1 MGDRV
6 GSLSIALHKPWR
18 TYNEPTIYPF
28 HHPSHH
34 LHHSNLHQQH
44 LLPRSTQQLRPP
56 TPHQH
61 PHLQQLQKVKKS
73 KKSKNPSPHIT
84 IPKRHAPTNMFP
96 ATDFRLKCLKKSPLP
111 FQHHK
116 AILQPDHNT
125 NPKSSKTTT
134 TTKPPPLNPEI
145 SQKTQSTSTNTP
157 SSVVVA
163 TTTTTTNHTVSISY
177 TSSTTSTP
185 ITTNTGTQTDTPIP
199 ALMQLNIPIPSRIH
213 TAFTSITIP
222 LSASIAHSSIVA
234 FPIFPRTLQDLQRLA
249 LWWTPCHPIDN

>member
-61 PHLQQLQKVKKS
+61 PHLQLLQKVKKS

-96 ATDFRLKCLKKSPLP
+96 ATDFRLKRLKKSPLP

-116 AILQPDHNT
+116 AILQPDHNS
-125 NPKSSKTTT
+125 NPKSSDTTTTTTTT
-134 TTKPPPLNPEI
+134 TTKPLSLYPEV

-157 SSVVVA
+157 SSVAVA
-163 TTTTTTNHTVSISY
+163 TTTTISNHAV
-177 TSSTTSTP
+177 
-185 ITTNTGTQTDTPIP
+185 
-199 ALMQLNIPIPSRIH
+199 
-213 TAFTSITIP
+213 
-222 LSASIAHSSIVA
+222 SAS
-234 FPIFPRTLQDLQRLA
+234 
-249 LWWTPCHPIDN
+249 